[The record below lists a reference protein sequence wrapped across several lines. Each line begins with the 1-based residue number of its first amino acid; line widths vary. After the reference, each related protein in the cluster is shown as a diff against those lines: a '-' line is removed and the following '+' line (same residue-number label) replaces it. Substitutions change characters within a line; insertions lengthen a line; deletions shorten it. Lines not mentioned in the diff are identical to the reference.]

1 MQHSLRSDGAGFY
14 QLAWREYSFST
25 RKIALACRRR
35 SAICFITMKTI
46 LFLFRRNNRRLT
58 LTSVQGILSRFSLF

>member
-1 MQHSLRSDGAGFY
+1 MRSDGARFY
-14 QLAWREYSFST
+14 QLACCEYSFST
-25 RKIALACRRR
+25 RKIALACPWR

-58 LTSVQGILSRFSLF
+58 LTAVQGILSRFSLF